1 MSVEEVFEEV
11 TLLDEEGRPVKFDHV
26 MTFLHEGEKYIA
38 LLPLEPVENVG
49 EDEVVL
55 MRVVSEDGE
64 DRYETIENPVLLDEV
79 FQAFLEQFGQMQ
91 DELDDEDELD

>member
-1 MSVEEVFEEV
+1 MSIEETFEEI

-55 MRVVSEDGE
+55 MRVVAEAGE
-64 DRYETIENPVLLDEV
+64 DRYETIDNPVLLDEV
-79 FQAFLEQFGQMQ
+79 FEAFLDQFGQMQ